1 MIIIRALIE
10 DEYGIDAMIDGP
22 EKIIKNLKEYLL
34 KFDNHGHPK
43 TWGSKEFINFLNDII
58 LKNND
63 EKVSIVRVWKGDE
76 AKNLPILK
84 I

>member
-1 MIIIRALIE
+1 MRALIE
-10 DEYGIDAMIDGP
+10 DEHGDDAMIDGP

-34 KFDNHGHPK
+34 KFDKYKHPK
-43 TWGSKEFINFLNDII
+43 TWGSEEFVNFLNNII

-63 EKVSIVRVWKGDE
+63 EKVSIVRVWKSDE